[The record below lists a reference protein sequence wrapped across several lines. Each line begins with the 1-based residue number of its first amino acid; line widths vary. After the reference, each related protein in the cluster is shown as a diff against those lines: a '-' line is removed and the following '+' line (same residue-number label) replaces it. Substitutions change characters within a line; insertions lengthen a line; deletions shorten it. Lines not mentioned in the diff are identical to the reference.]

1 MYYTSVWYWV
11 SWRFDR
17 FRKKLLE
24 TSARESLRTQWM
36 HRELAA
42 LHLIG
47 SSSWFWFVCCERTSH
62 SLHLIA
68 FSMKTFHCKNCL
80 FKRPE
85 WSPCNLF
92 DSKLWTQREGVLREF
107 STKTGRRIS
116 FQSFIRRFSVKFSF
130 LNSKPKQFFDL
141 LCSLEFLEE
150 LKSRL
155 STEWAG
161 PLAYEHKERISLRD
175 VSRASKSNRM
185 HLIIWMFKTANKL
198 IHLFFSTCLHAPLSI
213 VKMLDHLWQTEPYPN
228 PLAHT
233 HKLQHNRR
241 FAVRSAGRRV
251 LHRLH
256 RPERPGCEGLLLS
269 SRRSAVLLRRCTEQV
284 LLQPKRATRTAAE
297 SVGTVGPNQRAQH

>member
-1 MYYTSVWYWV
+1 MNELLIHCTWL
-11 SWRFDR
+11 RFQW
-17 FRKKLLE
+17 KLF
-24 TSARESLRTQWM
+24 
-36 HRELAA
+36 
-42 LHLIG
+42 I
-47 SSSWFWFVCCERTSH
+47 VK
-62 SLHLIA
+62 IV
-68 FSMKTFHCKNCL
+68 FSRDQSGRH
-80 FKRPE
+80 
-85 WSPCNLF
+85 LF

-107 STKTGRRIS
+107 STKTRRRIS

-141 LCSLEFLEE
+141 LCPLEFLEE

-161 PLAYEHKERISLRD
+161 PLAYDHKERISLRD
-175 VSRASKSNRM
+175 VSRASKSRASKSNRM